1 MPIFPKKVDAK
12 KMYNTNKP
20 LTYNKLDTSSL
31 PKFKGGTAPGF
42 GRVAKGF
49 NIIKSFFQA
58 PKQYLSRSG
67 FVGSNLSSGITQLSK
82 KFTQNP
88 KSFVQ
93 QVKSSR
99 KTNREKV
106 TKMSEKFF
114 KNVQNQMEK
123 NPKLTKSSP
132 GYFTFKK

>member
-20 LTYNKLDTSSL
+20 LTYNKLDTSNL
-31 PKFKGGTAPGF
+31 PNFKGGTAPGF

-58 PKQYLSRSG
+58 PKQYLRSAG
-67 FVGSNLSSGITQLSK
+67 LL
-82 KFTQNP
+82 
-88 KSFVQ
+88 
-93 QVKSSR
+93 

-106 TKMSEKFF
+106 TKMPEKFF
-114 KNVQNQMEK
+114 KNVKNQMEK
-123 NPKLTKSSP
+123 NPNLKKSSP
-132 GYFTFKK
+132 GYYTFKK